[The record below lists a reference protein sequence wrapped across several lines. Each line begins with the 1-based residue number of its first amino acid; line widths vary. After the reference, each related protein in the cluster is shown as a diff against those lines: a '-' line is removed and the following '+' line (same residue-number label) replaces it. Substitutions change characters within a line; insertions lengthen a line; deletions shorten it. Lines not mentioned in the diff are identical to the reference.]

1 MFTLSQPSTGYCRI
15 LHTSGVAKLRHT
27 GARALETRRG
37 APPMQV
43 SMRIGALLV
52 ANWALNSLEIELR
65 RHSNPQNYCAPF
77 APSASGDWH
86 SSSIFQS
93 PDIVLVSISH
103 HFLPCITLHLKTF
116 RTRST
121 GWALFGVNFRPLQE
135 IEAMMRG
142 GRIFDTGPFFARL
155 RYYSIALISGTIHF
169 NNFTHFWQAAATD
182 DSN

>member
-15 LHTSGVAKLRHT
+15 LHISGVAKLGHT

-43 SMRIGALLV
+43 SMRIIGVLLI
-52 ANWALNSLEIELR
+52 ANRALNSLEIELR
-65 RHSNPQNYCAPF
+65 RHSNPQNYRAVF
-77 APSASGDWH
+77 GPSASGDWH

-116 RTRST
+116 CTRST
-121 GWALFGVNFRPLQE
+121 GWAACQIWLKLLKQMVPL
-135 IEAMMRG
+135 IKAM
-142 GRIFDTGPFFARL
+142 L
-155 RYYSIALISGTIHF
+155 
-169 NNFTHFWQAAATD
+169 
-182 DSN
+182 